1 MRKVICLILVL
12 VICMSMALPAFAS
25 SPACKDHKD
34 ANGDGLCDICG
45 KSMNNAGAGS
55 AAGNPRTGDI
65 IMMWV
70 VIMIAALAAIA
81 GAVVIYRKKFA

>member
-12 VICMSMALPAFAS
+12 VICMSVALPAFAS
-25 SPACKDHKD
+25 SPACKDHED

-45 KSMNNAGAGS
+45 KSMNNAGS

>member
-25 SPACKDHKD
+25 SPACTDHED

-45 KSMNNAGAGS
+45 KSMNNGGS